1 MKRSTLAFSA
11 AAAALLLSRFAGA
24 QVIPGNE
31 NDLQLQNGI
40 DLIYIYT
47 DPSIGPSVGS
57 SGVADFATNDFFWK
71 VMSKDALRSCAGTL
85 EVTGF
90 DIWDF
95 DGDFTALEGGVNNT
109 ALADYY
115 IAKSDTTNP
124 PANPGQIEPDQAD
137 PNGVVLS
144 FGAGGPKNNAFLTD
158 PGCPPAGYITGY
170 ELEVD
175 ITGGAGVGAGI
186 VVTANGATDLTLTC
200 FIPGAGHT
208 YSGANTCA
216 DGNGDGSMP
225 DGHSTDAGGAIGE
238 TGFDTIG
245 GGQYSAFGGF
255 GQAGA
260 LGGTDGIHEAAS
272 NFLEFA
278 EPILAMN
285 MKSGAP
291 STAVEEGLHGVHYDC
306 PPVAGANGGSIG
318 ARLYAWQ
325 GIGRPA
331 AVMGTLAGPLTTCVN
346 FKGGKLG
353 LSPTDPLFNVFLG
366 LWQGTVIQTDNGL
379 PATATVFD
387 DGTYT
392 TLSLPL
398 PAQVIPVGVTIPL
411 SFQGFYK
418 KTTGLVS
425 GSQVTR
431 LFLHG

>member
-1 MKRSTLAFSA
+1 MKRSTFGFSA
-11 AAAALLLSRFAGA
+11 AAAALLFSGIAGA

-57 SGVADFATNDFFWK
+57 SGIADFATNDFFWR
-71 VMSKDALRSCAGTL
+71 VDSKDTLRHCAGTV
-85 EVTGF
+85 EITGF

-95 DGDFTALEGGVNNT
+95 DGDFTALEGGLNNT

-115 IAKSDTTNP
+115 ISKSDTTNP
-124 PANPGQIEPDQAD
+124 PANPGQIEPDQTD
-137 PNGVVLS
+137 PNGVVLT

-158 PGCPPAGYITGY
+158 PGCPPVGFITGY

-186 VVTANGATDLTLTC
+186 VVTADGVTDLCLTT

-225 DGHSTDAGGAIGE
+225 DGHSTDVGGAIGE
-238 TGFDTIG
+238 TAFDLIG

-260 LGGTDGIHEAAS
+260 LGGTDGVKEHAS

-285 MKSGAP
+285 VNS
-291 STAVEEGLHGVHYDC
+291 STGQGIEEGQAGVHYDC
-306 PPVAGANGGSIG
+306 PPAAGGSLG

-325 GIGRPA
+325 GLTRPA
-331 AVMGTLAGPLTTCVN
+331 AVMGTLAAPLPVCVN

-353 LSPTDPLFNVFLG
+353 LSPTDPLFNIFLG

-379 PATATVFD
+379 PMTGTVFD
-387 DGTYT
+387 DGTFT

-398 PAQVIPVGVTIPL
+398 PGQVIPVGVTIPL

-418 KTTGLVS
+418 KTSGLVE

-431 LFLHG
+431 WFMHG